1 VFPQL
6 IGADE
11 LLPTNVTRERS
22 TFTVR
27 LQQMR
32 LELITPS
39 EAFRA
44 VSTRVRLGVR
54 VDENVP
60 LQLFAPLE
68 QLPALKT
75 LARSTAGVYVTLVM
89 AQVVGSRETLSTQR
103 ASEWSV
109 SGVHLH
115 VTPQTGRLTERLVA
129 QIARVQP
136 ASAAVSSAV
145 FGDVARRRESL
156 VALGAVDRFLCAMDS
171 APLHAAVSAA
181 LAGASVSTTCTR
193 SLVYSQMCAHVAP
206 ISFQLDR
213 KRLRFINAVRF
224 YRSPCISIIVNLLH
238 VLPSIT
244 QQTMDS

>member
-1 VFPQL
+1 MTPMSSQFIRRAETHRTFAANVRPHALVSTDMFPQL

-11 LLPTNVTRERS
+11 LLLTNVTRERS
-22 TFTVR
+22 TFPVR

-103 ASEWSV
+103 ASERSV

-129 QIARVQP
+129 QIARVLP
-136 ASAAVSSAV
+136 VSAAAVSSAA
-145 FGDVARRRESL
+145 FGDAARRRESL
-156 VALGAVDRFLCAMDS
+156 VARDRFLCGMDS
-171 APLHAAVSAA
+171 APLHA
-181 LAGASVSTTCTR
+181 
-193 SLVYSQMCAHVAP
+193 H
-206 ISFQLDR
+206 
-213 KRLRFINAVRF
+213 
-224 YRSPCISIIVNLLH
+224 
-238 VLPSIT
+238 
-244 QQTMDS
+244 

>member
-1 VFPQL
+1 MTPMPFQFIRRTETHRTFAANVRLHALVSTHVFPQL

-11 LLPTNVTRERS
+11 LLLTNVTRERS

-60 LQLFAPLE
+60 LRLFAPLE

-103 ASEWSV
+103 ASERSV
-109 SGVHLH
+109 CAVHLH
-115 VTPQTGRLTERLVA
+115 VTPQTSRLTERLVA
-129 QIARVQP
+129 QIARVGP
-136 ASAAVSSAV
+136 
-145 FGDVARRRESL
+145 
-156 VALGAVDRFLCAMDS
+156 
-171 APLHAAVSAA
+171 VSAA
-181 LAGASVSTTCTR
+181 
-193 SLVYSQMCAHVAP
+193 SL
-206 ISFQLDR
+206 
-213 KRLRFINAVRF
+213 NALSHR
-224 YRSPCISIIVNLLH
+224 
-238 VLPSIT
+238 
-244 QQTMDS
+244 

>member
-1 VFPQL
+1 MPSQLIRRAETHRTFAANVRPHAVVSTHVFPQL

-22 TFTVR
+22 TFTVP
-27 LQQMR
+27 LQQVR

-89 AQVVGSRETLSTQR
+89 VQVVGSRETLSTQR
-103 ASEWSV
+103 ASERSV

-115 VTPQTGRLTERLVA
+115 VTPQTARLTERLVA
-129 QIARVQP
+129 QIARVRP
-136 ASAAVSSAV
+136 VSAAVSSAA

-156 VALGAVDRFLCAMDS
+156 VALGAVDRFLCGMDS
-171 APLHAAVSAA
+171 APLRAQRPAVSAA

-193 SLVYSQMCAHVAP
+193 
-206 ISFQLDR
+206 
-213 KRLRFINAVRF
+213 
-224 YRSPCISIIVNLLH
+224 
-238 VLPSIT
+238 
-244 QQTMDS
+244 